1 MFYDTFVKLCNT
13 EDKTPSAVGRELGIS
28 KTTIHFWR
36 NGRSEPS
43 DSKLMMIADH
53 FKVDY
58 RALKEGRIVPIYAP
72 EEEKPMI
79 VQDEIEVHNEINQ
92 NQESIKRSAEFAIKY
107 SQLNDRQKAL
117 VSDLIDTLLEKRK

>member
-28 KTTIHFWR
+28 KTTIHFWK

-43 DSKLMMIADH
+43 DSKHMMIADH
-53 FKVDY
+53 FNVDY

-72 EEEKPMI
+72 VEEKPMC
-79 VQDEIEVHNEINQ
+79 
-92 NQESIKRSAEFAIKY
+92 
-107 SQLNDRQKAL
+107 QKL
-117 VSDLIDTLLEKRK
+117 RRLPDDQGKLP

>member
-1 MFYDTFVKLCNT
+1 MFYDTFLKLCNQT
-13 EDKTPSAVGRELGIS
+13 GKTPTTVGREIGIN
-28 KTTIHFWR
+28 KTTISFWK

-43 DSKLMMIADH
+43 DRTIMKVADH

-72 EEEKPMI
+72 IEEKPMMF
-79 VQDEIEVHNEINQ
+79 QEEIEVYDATSK

-107 SQLNDRQKAL
+107 SQLDDRQKAL
-117 VSDLIDTLLEKRK
+117 VSELIDTLLEKRK

>member
-28 KTTIHFWR
+28 KTTIHFWK

-43 DSKLMMIADH
+43 DSKLMTIADH

-72 EEEKPMI
+72 IEEKPMMF
-79 VQDEIEVHNEINQ
+79 QEEIEVYDATSK